1 MKEAG
6 AMKAPFELAH
16 RNTISHDTVEALRS
30 LLAEAERG
38 EVLGLALVVM
48 HKRRSFSVEVTGE
61 ADRNPV
67 FTIGTLAMLDEH
79 LRRKAYK

>member
-1 MKEAG
+1 MKT
-6 AMKAPFELAH
+6 PFTLAH
-16 RNTISHDTVEALRS
+16 ETISHDTVEALRG
-30 LLAEAERG
+30 LLEEAEKG
-38 EVLGLALVVM
+38 EVLGMAFIVM
-48 HKRRSFSVEVTGE
+48 HKRRSFSVEATGE